1 MLASNLPF
9 FFFHFFLLL
18 PPLLPPSV
26 LPQPLALATVF
37 SVQCVFTLALLQA
50 SPVIRAV
57 IITQASKQVQVQ
69 AKAEVTL
76 AIRNGALFIYLLAAI
91 CLTGVAVSFVYAAF
105 LLYVL
110 SGVIALLL
118 LLLLFLLFSL
128 DLFISLHSFISSF
141 ESH

>member
-26 LPQPLALATVF
+26 LPQPIALATVF

-105 LLYVL
+105 LVCPLWCYCTSPPPVPL
-110 SGVIALLL
+110 SPLLPRPIH
-118 LLLLFLLFSL
+118 FP
-128 DLFISLHSFISSF
+128 SFIHF
-141 ESH
+141 FI

>member
-37 SVQCVFTLALLQA
+37 SVQC
-50 SPVIRAV
+50 SPWRSFKRRLSLEPLSLHKL
-57 IITQASKQVQVQ
+57 ASKQVQVQ

-91 CLTGVAVSFVYAAF
+91 CLTGVAVSFVYAVF
-105 LLYVL
+105 LVCPLWCYCTSPPPVPF
-110 SGVIALLL
+110 SPLLPRPIH
-118 LLLLFLLFSL
+118 FP
-128 DLFISLHSFISSF
+128 SFIHF
-141 ESH
+141 FI